1 MKLNRP
7 TGVAIGK
14 LVLAGLACLSL
25 VGCAAGSTGQ
35 SASPSSPTSDTYTFT
50 DDVGRQVQLPTD
62 IQRIAPSGPMAQL
75 VLFALCPDKLVGLA
89 SMFSDS
95 QFQYLDQ
102 KYQSLPVF
110 GNFYSN
116 TLNLESVLNAN
127 PQVVIDI
134 GDVKPS
140 SVADLDG
147 IQAKTGIPTV
157 FVKMDSLDAMVSA
170 YQTLGQVTG
179 DQDQAE
185 ALGNYISQTLADVQQ
200 KVATIP
206 ESSRPSVF
214 YGQNDGLT
222 AAVAGTTHTAVI
234 DAVGA
239 TNVAQIPSGAGAGT
253 ASISMEQL
261 MVWQPD
267 IILLAPGTAFG
278 SVGSDPAWQGLDA
291 IKSGRYY
298 EIPDGPYNWIDS
310 PPSINQVLGIV
321 WLANLLYPDVF
332 SYDMVQRTQEFY
344 QLFYH
349 CNVTQAQVNQLL
361 ANSTLKQ

>member
-1 MKLNRP
+1 MRFNSSL
-7 TGVAIGK
+7 AK
-14 LVLAGLACLSL
+14 LVVAGLACLSL
-25 VGCAAGSTGQ
+25 VGCATGTAGQTG
-35 SASPSSPTSDTYTFT
+35 SPSVSGTRTFT
-50 DDVGRQVQLPTD
+50 DDVGRQVQIPTD
-62 IQRIAPSGPMAQL
+62 VQRIAPSGPVAQL

-89 SMFSDS
+89 SMFSDT
-95 QFQYLDQ
+95 QFQYIDQ

-116 TLNLESVLNAN
+116 TLNLESVMKAD
-127 PQVVIDI
+127 PQVIIDI
-134 GDVKPS
+134 GDIKPT

-147 IQAKTGIPTV
+147 IQSKTGIPTV
-157 FVKMDSLDAMVSA
+157 FVQMDSFDTMASA
-170 YQTLGQVTG
+170 YQTLGQLTG
-179 DQDQAE
+179 DQDQAQ
-185 ALGNYISQTLADVQQ
+185 ALANYINQTLTDVRQ
-200 KVATIP
+200 KVDTIP
-206 ESSRPSVF
+206 QGSRPSVY

-261 MVWQPD
+261 MVWRPD
-267 IILLAPGTAFG
+267 VILLAPGTVYG
-278 SVGSDPAWQGLDA
+278 TVGSDPAWQGLGA
-291 IKSGRYY
+291 IQTGRFY
-298 EIPDGPYNWIDS
+298 EIPGGPYNWMDS

-332 SYDMVQRTQEFY
+332 SDDMTQRTQEFY

-349 CNVTQAQVNQLL
+349 CSVTPTQVSRLL
-361 ANSTLKQ
+361 ANSTLK